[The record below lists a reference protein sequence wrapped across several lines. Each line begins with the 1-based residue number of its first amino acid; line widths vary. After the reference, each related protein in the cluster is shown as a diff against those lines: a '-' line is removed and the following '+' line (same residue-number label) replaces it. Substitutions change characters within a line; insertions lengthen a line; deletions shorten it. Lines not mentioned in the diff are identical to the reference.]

1 MKKNR
6 LLLLLFFVLPTL
18 QATAQNFIGF
28 KAGVSY
34 SNTYLPFN
42 LMSEDLVQRSYLPG
56 LQLGIPIQIKV
67 NELLTIQPEII
78 IATEGS
84 FLNVFRA
91 EEQRIYNNALV
102 YIKMPLLAKT
112 TLWKKKNY
120 QVHALLGVTPAYAID
135 IKSISYPQGFR
146 TITIREEPISFETST
161 VKRFDLALSAGL
173 DIQKTIAKG
182 IKMVL
187 ETRYNL
193 GLYDIEKLAERTSFT
208 ESFYLTIGLL
218 MPIKRKKIK
227 KEPI

>member
-6 LLLLLFFVLPTL
+6 LLLLLLFILPTL
-18 QATAQNFIGF
+18 KGTAQNFIGF

-42 LMSEDLVQRSYLPG
+42 LMPEDLVQRSYLPG
-56 LQLGIPIQIKV
+56 LQLGIPLQIKV
-67 NELLTIQPEII
+67 NELLIIQPEII

-91 EEQRIYNNALV
+91 EEQRIYNNALI

-135 IKSISYPQGFR
+135 IKSSSFRQGFG
-146 TITIREEPISFETST
+146 TIREEPISFETAHI
-161 VKRFDLALSAGL
+161 KHFDLAISAGL
-173 DIQKTIAKG
+173 DIEKTIAKG

-218 MPIKRKKIK
+218 MPLKKK
-227 KEPI
+227 KKGTNLVL

>member
-6 LLLLLFFVLPTL
+6 LLLLLLFILPTL
-18 QATAQNFIGF
+18 KATAQNFIGF

-42 LMSEDLVQRSYLPG
+42 LMPEDLVQRSYLAG

-78 IATEGS
+78 IATEG
-84 FLNVFRA
+84 
-91 EEQRIYNNALV
+91 YNNALI

-135 IKSISYPQGFR
+135 IKSSSFRQGFG
-146 TITIREEPISFETST
+146 TPIREESISFETAHI
-161 VKRFDLALSAGL
+161 KHFDLAMSAGL
-173 DIQKTIAKG
+173 DIEKTIAKG

-218 MPIKRKKIK
+218 MPLKKK
-227 KEPI
+227 KKGTNLVL